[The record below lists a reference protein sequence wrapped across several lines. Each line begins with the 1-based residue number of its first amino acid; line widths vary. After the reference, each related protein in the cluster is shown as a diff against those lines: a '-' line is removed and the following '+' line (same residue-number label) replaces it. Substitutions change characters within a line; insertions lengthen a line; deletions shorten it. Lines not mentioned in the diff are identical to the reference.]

1 MYNEKRV
8 EHLYELARGY
18 CKNPPESTFD
28 CEFHSLSK
36 GKYSKLPLWERIAR
50 SMAECI
56 VNQPVMIDPDDRIIG
71 RVFHSNCGCPVI
83 SFTAEGISSD
93 LVAEML
99 SKRGICVRSG
109 LHCAPLAH
117 CTLGTE
123 NGGTVRISPYF
134 ANTEIDCNHL
144 IKSICELK

>member
-1 MYNEKRV
+1 MGDELPEKYEAGTLPVPAIAGLSAGVRFIMKHGKEIE
-8 EHLYELARGY
+8 EHTRAITDKIIDKLTEI
-18 CKNPPESTFD
+18 
-28 CEFHSLSK
+28 K
-36 GKYSKLPLWERIAR
+36 G
-50 SMAECI
+50 
-56 VNQPVMIDPDDRIIG
+56 V

-144 IKSICELK
+144 IKAICELK